1 MPCYNCKS
9 SVKETQIEALKKV
22 IQELEMKT
30 KALEEELNVIKNK
43 KSAQDS
49 KTSLIFND

>member
-22 IQELEMKT
+22 IQELEIKT
-30 KALEEELNVIKNK
+30 KALEEELKVIKNK
-43 KSAQDS
+43 KPAQDS
-49 KTSLIFND
+49 KAPLIFND